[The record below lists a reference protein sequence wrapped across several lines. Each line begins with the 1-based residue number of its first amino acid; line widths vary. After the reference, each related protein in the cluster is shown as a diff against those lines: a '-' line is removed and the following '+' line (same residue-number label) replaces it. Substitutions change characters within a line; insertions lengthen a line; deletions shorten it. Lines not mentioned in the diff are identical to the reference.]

1 MKNVICTRS
10 ALQLQSY
17 ERILTISGM
26 NPNVDITRFGVAIIE
41 SLATDEP
48 QMGSKLYDE
57 VLMPLQAADETL
69 FYDLYK
75 VKDVCDLKTTI
86 ETIIKRHKDNEM
98 LALHFETHGCEEGVQ
113 LASGEIVPWKVF
125 LNYCRAVNEELGG
138 LLNVTTAMCY
148 SIPLI
153 ADIMPSLRAPF
164 NAIVITRRDVSV
176 DEIKRGYSTYF
187 QIYRNCL
194 DIGPAKDA
202 MRQEVNDGN
211 VMNSP
216 FEMITASW
224 LFDQITNPDNNPI
237 GFPHVVNHWFCV
249 KKSQDPSYTKERVE
263 EEIRGLFKVIAEKGK
278 DYYLYKDLYVRE
290 K

>member
-1 MKNVICTRS
+1 
-10 ALQLQSY
+10 
-17 ERILTISGM
+17 M
-26 NPNVDITRFGVAIIE
+26 NPSVDITRFGVAIIE
-41 SLATDEP
+41 SLAPGEP
-48 QMGSKLYDE
+48 QTGTKLYNE

-75 VKDVCDLKTTI
+75 IENANDLNTTI
-86 ETIIKRHKDNEM
+86 KTIIEKHKDNEM

-113 LASGEIVPWKVF
+113 LASGEIIPWNVF

-148 SIPLI
+148 SIPLM
-153 ADIMPSLRAPF
+153 AYVMPSLRAPF
-164 NAIVITRRDVSV
+164 NAIVISRRDVKV
-176 DEIKRGYSTYF
+176 DEIERGYSAYF
-187 QIYRNCL
+187 QLYRNCL
-194 DIGPAKDA
+194 DIGQAKEA
-202 MRQEVNDGN
+202 LRHEVNDGN

-224 LFDQITNPDNNPI
+224 LFDQITNLDNNPI

-263 EEIRGLFKVIAEKGK
+263 KEIRDLFKAIAEKGK
-278 DYYLYKDLYVRE
+278 DYYLYKDLYVCGD
-290 K
+290 